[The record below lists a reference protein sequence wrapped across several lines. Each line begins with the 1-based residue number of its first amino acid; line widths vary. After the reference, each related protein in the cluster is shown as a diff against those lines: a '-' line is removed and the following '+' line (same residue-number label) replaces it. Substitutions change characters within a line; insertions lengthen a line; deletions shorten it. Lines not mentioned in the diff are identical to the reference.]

1 MVGIPLFEEQHDN
14 IAHMVAKGAAIG
26 LEIKTLSSADLLRA
40 LKTVINNPR

>member
-14 IAHMVAKGAAIG
+14 IAHMVAKEAAIG
-26 LEIKTLSSADLLRA
+26 LEIKTMSSADLLRA